1 MPDEEARIAL
11 FIDHENLVIGAREIG
26 RGFDVGPIFDAL
38 AERGRVV
45 ARRAYADWTLFAGD
59 RRTLVEH
66 NCELIDIPQR
76 TGAVRKNA
84 ADIKLAVD
92 AMELAYERG
101 FVSTFVI
108 ASGDSDFTPLVAA
121 LRGPEPAGHRDRREG
136 LDLQPAPPA
145 CDEFLF
151 YDRLPGVE
159 VVQQGGRRAGNGAA
173 AQVRRPPRRT
183 SKPRTDDGGPP
194 AGQRDLQ
201 ELQRQLTQTLAGLK
215 QSGAEPVLASSLKR
229 ALLRKDPTFSESDY
243 GFRPSGSCSPR
254 PSATASSPSPRA
266 RPPATRR
273 STSPTPARP
282 TRPSTCCRQTLLD
295 LQGEDGEVPLSG
307 LKDQLRKRDPNW
319 SEKDLGY
326 AGFLQFV
333 KAAAAKGV
341 VNMEW
346 DDDEGDYFLYVPT
359 EPVAGRGQGGGT
371 AAEIEAAGRVTVAAN
386 AEFAPRD
393 PTTRSWPSWARY
405 LAGDGGRGRPGRP
418 RGCCWSRSR
427 TAGGGDGHPV
437 PGPGSEQW
445 RPGDAMFRLLAVDPA
460 ARGRGIGHALFQAC
474 LDRARAAGK
483 RRMALHTTEWMA
495 TARAMYER
503 AGFQREPE
511 GDVRLPG
518 VTIIAYAADL

>member
-121 LRGPEPAGHRDRREG
+121 LRGLNRRVIG
-136 LDLQPAPPA
+136 IGVKGSTSSLLPPA

-173 AQVRRPPRRT
+173 AQVRRPPRRS

-243 GFRPSGSCSPR
+243 GFRAFRELLAQAERNGIIALTEGQAPGD
-254 PSATASSPSPRA
+254 
-266 RPPATRR
+266 PAVDFPDTGQ
-273 STSPTPARP
+273 ADKAFDLL
-282 TRPSTCCRQTLLD
+282 RQTLLD

-333 KAAAAKGV
+333 KAAAAKGI

-346 DDDEGDYFLYVPT
+346 DDNEGDYFLYVP
-359 EPVAGRGQGGGT
+359 
-371 AAEIEAAGRVTVAAN
+371 
-386 AEFAPRD
+386 D
-393 PTTRSWPSWARY
+393 
-405 LAGDGGRGRPGRP
+405 
-418 RGCCWSRSR
+418 
-427 TAGGGDGHPV
+427 
-437 PGPGSEQW
+437 
-445 RPGDAMFRLLAVDPA
+445 
-460 ARGRGIGHALFQAC
+460 
-474 LDRARAAGK
+474 
-483 RRMALHTTEWMA
+483 
-495 TARAMYER
+495 
-503 AGFQREPE
+503 
-511 GDVRLPG
+511 
-518 VTIIAYAADL
+518 